1 MVKMIDLQRQFEMN
15 IKMMKTFEDTENAAS
30 QIMKLS

>member
-1 MVKMIDLQRQFEMN
+1 MIDLQRQFEMN